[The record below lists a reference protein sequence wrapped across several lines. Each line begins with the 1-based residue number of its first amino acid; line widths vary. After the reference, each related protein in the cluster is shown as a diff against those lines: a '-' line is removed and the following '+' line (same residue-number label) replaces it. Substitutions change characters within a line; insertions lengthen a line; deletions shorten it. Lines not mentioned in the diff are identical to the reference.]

1 MTFLISL
8 ALALLFAVVAGKR
21 LRARPAPFYWGAVG
35 IATVVAVVTWLGVSL
50 PEPFARW
57 IWPVF
62 ARGGLAGGLFVLVMF
77 AGAFPNGSVPSRK
90 LMPIRGPLSILA
102 SILTLGH
109 NAAYG
114 KTYFALLFTD
124 PAQLPLHQ
132 LLAAVC
138 SVVML
143 LIMLPLFVTSFQ
155 RVRKKMP
162 PKRWKALQRL
172 AYLFYALL
180 CGHILLL
187 TLPQALA
194 GNGMYQLTV
203 FVYSAVFLSYAV
215 CRLLKA
221 AARRKKTMD
230 TLPRRQLGSVV
241 CCAAAV
247 LVVVLCLPAK
257 GMASEEGQPAGG
269 YADGVYSGSAMGMN
283 AQIAVS
289 VTIKDNTITD
299 IAIDSHREDEPYF
312 TDALAVIDDI
322 LDTNS
327 VEVDTVSGATFSSG
341 GILDAVADAL
351 GQAGG

>member
-8 ALALLFAVVAGKR
+8 ALALLFVALLGR
-21 LRARPAPFYWGAVG
+21 TLRAHPVPFYLAAVG
-35 IATVVAVVTWLGVSL
+35 IAVVVAVVTWSGVSL
-50 PEPFARW
+50 PEGFSKW

-62 ARGGLAGGLFVLVMF
+62 ARGGLAGGLFVLVMV
-77 AGAFPNGSVPSRK
+77 AGAFPNGSVPSRR

-114 KTYFALLFTD
+114 KTYFTLLFTS
-124 PAQLPLHQ
+124 PAQLPLNQ
-132 LLAAVC
+132 LLAAIC

-155 RVRKKMP
+155 RVRRKMAPKK
-162 PKRWKALQRL
+162 WKALQRL
-172 AYLFYALL
+172 AYGFYALL
-180 CGHILLL
+180 YCHILLL
-187 TLPQALA
+187 SLPLALA
-194 GNGMYQLTV
+194 GNGAYQLTV

-215 CRLLKA
+215 CRVLKA
-221 AARRKKTMD
+221 AARRKKTLS
-230 TLPRRQLGSVV
+230 TLPRRQLGSAA
-241 CCAAAV
+241 CCVAAV

-257 GMASEEGQPAGG
+257 GMASGAEASAGG
-269 YADGVYSGSAMGMN
+269 YKDGVYSGSAMGLN

-289 VTIKDNTITD
+289 VTVQDNTITD
-299 IAIDSHREDEPYF
+299 IVIDSHREDEPYF

-327 VEVDTVSGATFSSG
+327 VEVDTVTGATYSSG

-351 GQAGG
+351 SQAVR

>member
-8 ALALLFAVVAGKR
+8 ALALLFVALLGKT
-21 LRARPAPFYWGAVG
+21 LRAHPVPFYLAAVG
-35 IATVVAVVTWLGVSL
+35 IAVVVAVVTWAGVSL
-50 PEPFARW
+50 PTGFSKW
-57 IWPVF
+57 VWPVF
-62 ARGGLAGGLFVLVMF
+62 ARGGLAGGLFVLVMV
-77 AGAFPNGSVPSRK
+77 AGAFPNGSVPSRR

-109 NAAYG
+109 NAAFG
-114 KTYFALLFTD
+114 KTYFTLLFTS
-124 PAQLPLHQ
+124 PAQLPLNQ
-132 LLAAVC
+132 LLAAIC

-143 LIMLPLFVTSFQ
+143 LIMLPLFITSFQ
-155 RVRKKMP
+155 RVRRKMA
-162 PKRWKALQRL
+162 PKQWKALQRL
-172 AYLFYALL
+172 AYGFYALL
-180 CGHILLL
+180 YFHILLL
-187 TLPQALA
+187 SLPQALA
-194 GNGMYQLTV
+194 GSGAYQLTV

-215 CRLLKA
+215 CRVLKA
-221 AARRKKTMD
+221 AARRKKTMA
-230 TLPRRQLGSVV
+230 TLHRRQLGSAA
-241 CCAAAV
+241 CCVAAV

-257 GMASEEGQPAGG
+257 GMASGAEGSGG

-289 VTIKDNTITD
+289 VTVRDNTITD

-327 VEVDTVSGATFSSG
+327 LEVDTVSGATYSSG

-351 GQAGG
+351 SQAIR

>member
-8 ALALLFAVVAGKR
+8 ALALLFVALLGR
-21 LRARPAPFYWGAVG
+21 TLRAHPVPFYLAAVG
-35 IATVVAVVTWLGVSL
+35 IAVVVAVVTWAGVSL
-50 PEPFARW
+50 PAGFSKW
-57 IWPVF
+57 VWPVF

-77 AGAFPNGSVPSRK
+77 AGAFPNGSVPSRR

-109 NAAYG
+109 NAAFG
-114 KTYFALLFTD
+114 KTYFTLLFTS
-124 PAQLPLHQ
+124 PAQLPLNQ
-132 LLAAVC
+132 LLAAIC
-138 SVVML
+138 SIVML

-155 RVRKKMP
+155 RVRRKMA
-162 PKRWKALQRL
+162 PKQWKALQRL
-172 AYLFYALL
+172 AYGFYALL
-180 CGHILLL
+180 YCHILLL
-187 TLPQALA
+187 SLPQALA
-194 GNGMYQLTV
+194 GSGAYQLTV

-215 CRLLKA
+215 CRVLKA
-221 AARRKKTMD
+221 AARRKKTMS
-230 TLPRRQLGSVV
+230 TLPRRQLGSAA
-241 CCAAAV
+241 CCVAAV

-257 GMASEEGQPAGG
+257 GMASGAEGSAGG

-289 VTIKDNTITD
+289 VTIRDNTITD

-327 VEVDTVSGATFSSG
+327 LEVDTVSGATYSSG

-351 GQAGG
+351 SQAVR